1 MKVCVTKKKSNETV
15 RDEKM
20 GSLPSYDPIYFS
32 NNEGHAYVTRKST
45 PFFRIKNRSI
55 VLLTV

>member
-1 MKVCVTKKKSNETV
+1 MKVWVTKKKGNETV

-20 GSLPSYDPIYFS
+20 GSLPWYDPIYFS
-32 NNEGHAYVTRKST
+32 NNEGHVTQKST